1 VSGRSDIHRVLQVH
15 TRYRQLGGEDRAV
28 EAERVLLSQAGV
40 DVCQVIF
47 DNADLEESRSLVGDI
62 ELAASAVWSR
72 SAAERVASAIRE
84 NRPQVVHV
92 HNTFAAASPSVFR
105 AATALGVPV
114 VQTLHNYRVVCP
126 AATLFRD
133 GRPCTDCVGLPV
145 PLPAMVHAC
154 VRSSRVQSAVVAAT
168 VTIHRALGTYS
179 RHVNRYIALTKFQ
192 RRLVLNALPQERVV
206 VIPNFLEPDPGGG
219 AEDRSGVLFVGR
231 LSNEKGVA
239 TLLAAAEL
247 QPGIVSVAGEGPLI
261 ENIESAAA
269 RGHLR
274 LLGSLDPPDVLNA
287 MKRSVAVVIPSIW
300 YEGFPMV
307 VLEAFATGTPVIASG
322 IGSLAEVIDD
332 AITGILVEPGDGTTL
347 ARQVRWAVDHPEEM
361 GSMGANARRR
371 YNEQYRGPNHLAEL
385 LATYQGAASRR
396 GSTGGA

>member
-1 VSGRSDIHRVLQVH
+1 VSGHSGIHRVLQVH
-15 TRYRQLGGEDRAV
+15 TQYRQAGGEDRAV

-40 DVCQVIF
+40 DVRQVIF
-47 DNADLEESRSLVGDI
+47 DNADLQESRSLIRDI
-62 ELAASAVWSR
+62 ELAGSAIWSR

-84 NRPQVVHV
+84 YRPQVVHV

-133 GRPCTDCVGLPV
+133 GHPCTDCVGLPV

-154 VRSSRVQSAVVAAT
+154 VRSSRMQSAVAAAT

-179 RHVNRYIALTKFQ
+179 RHVNRYIALTEFQ
-192 RRLVLNALPQERVV
+192 RRLVVRALPQERVV
-206 VIPNFLEPDPGGG
+206 VIPNFLEPDPGEG
-219 AEDRSGVLFVGR
+219 AGDRSGVLFVGR

-261 ENIESAAA
+261 ESIESAAA
-269 RGHLR
+269 RGRLR
-274 LLGSLDPPDVLNA
+274 LLGSLDPPGVLNA

-307 VLEAFATGTPVIASG
+307 VLEAFATATPVIASG

-332 AITGILVEPGDGTTL
+332 AITGMLVEPGDGTTL
-347 ARQVRWAVDHPEEM
+347 ARQVRWAVDHPDEM

-371 YNEQYRGPNHLAEL
+371 YNEQYRGRNHLAEL

-396 GSTGGA
+396 DSTGDA